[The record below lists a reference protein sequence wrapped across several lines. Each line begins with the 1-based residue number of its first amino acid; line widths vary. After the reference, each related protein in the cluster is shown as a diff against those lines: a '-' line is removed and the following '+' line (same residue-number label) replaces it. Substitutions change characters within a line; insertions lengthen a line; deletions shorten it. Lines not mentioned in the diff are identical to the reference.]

1 LKLHEDKVGKAEFQ
15 EREEK
20 FNHNHYYALFNDMK
34 KLVDEQGL
42 AIENKVNQF

>member
-34 KLVDEQGL
+34 KLVDDQGL